1 VFLVASRNLFAGNAF
16 HFVRARENLP
26 RAYKID
32 IFVRL
37 HRELTLQNSMRG
49 ETRPCK
55 IEPI

>member
-1 VFLVASRNLFAGNAF
+1 LRNLFAGNAF
-16 HFVRARENLP
+16 HFGCARENLR

-32 IFVRL
+32 IFVRP

-49 ETRPCK
+49 ETRPNK